1 MLDSQ
6 ALDLEIVK
14 VVGNRF
20 AAPPAPGYLLFTGKK
35 EIMHLLVIRHG
46 IAEDQQ
52 EFAKAGRA
60 DALRPLTR
68 AGKKKMREGARGL
81 KKLVPEISTLATSPL
96 KRAVQTAKI
105 VGAKYDIK
113 PLTIASLSPRKPF
126 SQLLDWLQKN
136 AEPTSTVAI
145 VGHEPHL
152 STFVGWMLTG
162 LKETFIDLKKG
173 GAILL
178 EIEGEMKAGRAKLIW
193 SVRPCALRKLGH
205 K

>member
-1 MLDSQ
+1 MKT
-6 ALDLEIVK
+6 ALRLIAVSHP
-14 VVGNRF
+14 R
-20 AAPPAPGYLLFTGKK
+20 GYCSRWEP

-46 IAEDQQ
+46 IAQDQQ
-52 EFAKAGRA
+52 EFAKTGRV

-68 AGKKKMREGARGL
+68 TGKKKMHGAARGL
-81 KKLVPEISTLATSPL
+81 KRVVPEISILATSPL

-105 VGAKYDIK
+105 VGAKYDLK

-126 SQLLDWLQKN
+126 SQLLEWLQKN
-136 AEPTSTVAI
+136 AEFTSTIAI

-178 EIEGEMKAGRAKLIW
+178 EVEGELKAGRAKLVW
-193 SVRPCALRKLGH
+193 SHKPCVLRRLGQ